1 MRNPSNYSDAL
12 IKALA
17 EASKM
22 ELARRHYV
30 NYVEYV
36 HQGVWV
42 RAAHLKLV
50 CDELDKV
57 VSGET
62 NRLMI
67 FMPPRHGKSMTV
79 TKTFPS
85 YFLGRYP
92 DKRVIEVSYGSEL
105 AEEFGESN
113 RSKVSKFG
121 KGLFGIEVSQ
131 TQATKTNWNIQDHFG
146 GMVSVAVGGPITGKG
161 ADLLI
166 IDDPIKNRMEAESE
180 ASRKHL
186 IAEYQSSIRTRVQAG
201 GAIIIILTRWQEND
215 LAGFLLDKAK
225 ESGEEWKVISLPAIC
240 EDEEHDLLHRKKG
253 QALWPEGGYDEKW
266 AEEIKRD
273 VGSYDWASL
282 FQQRPA
288 PVEGGMFKRGY
299 WKYYKVLPSKFE
311 QIVQSWD
318 CTFKD
323 KKESDYVVGQVW
335 GKIGAD
341 RYLIDQVRG
350 KMSFTETMQAMRQLT
365 AKYPK
370 AYKKLIENKANG
382 PAVIDVLKHEIAGLT
397 PVEPEGGK
405 VVRAYAAM
413 PVVESGNV
421 YIPDPTIASWV
432 FDFVEEFA
440 VFPNGL
446 NDDQVDAM
454 TQANTYLNGSN
465 FNISSLL

>member
-1 MRNPSNYSDAL
+1 MANYSKQL
-12 IKALA
+12 IQALA
-17 EASKM
+17 ENAKM

-30 NYVEYV
+30 DYVELV
-36 HQGVWV
+36 HHGSWS
-42 RAAHLKLV
+42 RAAHLNLV
-50 CDELDKV
+50 CEELDKV
-57 VSGET
+57 ISGET
-62 NRLMI
+62 KRLMI

-85 YFLGRYP
+85 YFLGKYP

-113 RSKVSKFG
+113 REKIHKWG
-121 KGLFGIEVSQ
+121 KELFGIEVSQ

-146 GMVSVAVGGPITGKG
+146 GMVSVAVGGSITGKG

-180 ASRKHL
+180 ASRSHL
-186 IAEYQSSIRTRVQAG
+186 IAEYQSSIRTRVHAG
-201 GAIIIILTRWQEND
+201 GTIILILTRWQEDD
-215 LAGFLLDKAK
+215 LAGFLLKKQNEGA
-225 ESGEEWKVISLPAIC
+225 EEWKVISLPAIC
-240 EDEEHDLLHRKKG
+240 EDEEHDLLHRKVG
-253 QALWPEGGYDEKW
+253 QALWPEGGYDEQW

-288 PVEGGMFKRGY
+288 PAEGGMFKRGY
-299 WKYYKVLPSKFE
+299 WKYYKQLPGKFE

-335 GKIGAD
+335 GKVGAD

-350 KMSFTETMQAMRQLT
+350 KMSFTETIQAMRQLT

-370 AYKKLIENKANG
+370 AYRKLIENKANG
-382 PAVIDVLKHEIAGLT
+382 PAVMDVLKHEISGLVS
-397 PVEPEGGK
+397 VEPEGGK
-405 VVRAYAAM
+405 VVRANAVLPA
-413 PVVESGNV
+413 VEAGNV
-421 YIPDPTIASWV
+421 YLPDPTIAPWIL
-432 FDFVEEFA
+432 DFVEEFV
-440 VFPNGL
+440 VFPNGAH
-446 NDDQVDAM
+446 DDQVDAM
-454 TQANTYLNGSN
+454 TQANTYLHEST
-465 FNISSLL
+465 FNIRNLI